1 MNTNYIPGKV
11 RRKNEPGPGPRGV
24 REVRRSPCP
33 VWTSEIWCRGRGKEG
48 LASVCLTFTVS
59 AALLV
64 VCLAHV
70 IIWGRQ
76 LYDVPLVTLLHQE
89 PCGTH
94 GVSWQGSTFV
104 GRSEAV
110 LVARVMGVGGFEG
123 GLWSPSS

>member
-1 MNTNYIPGKV
+1 M
-11 RRKNEPGPGPRGV
+11 
-24 REVRRSPCP
+24 
-33 VWTSEIWCRGRGKEG
+33 
-48 LASVCLTFTVS
+48 ASACLTFIVN

-70 IIWGRQ
+70 ITWGRQ
-76 LYDVPLVTLLHQE
+76 LYDVPLVALLHQE

-110 LVARVMGVGGFEG
+110 LVACVMGVGGFEG
-123 GLWSPSS
+123 GLWSPSA